1 MVDTKIPV
9 EMDEE
14 VLRSIS
20 NIIDYLYRDELQN
33 WMEAEKTD
41 RHGHIFLDVQRL
53 VNWFDKQN

>member
-20 NIIDYLYRDELQN
+20 NIIDYLYRDELQH
-33 WMEAEKTD
+33 WMEAEQTD